1 MGALAHLSQ
10 TTVDVEP
17 GRTVVFGMTVR
28 NTGTVVDRFS
38 FEALGTGA
46 PWVTFAPT
54 TLSLFPE
61 ASGTVNVVLAP
72 PRDPTVL
79 AGATALGL
87 RVASSEDP
95 AGSVVEEATVNIG
108 AFSDITLEL
117 IPRVTRGRIM
127 GRAQLAVDNRSNCTY
142 RAELSGSDPQG
153 QLGFSFRPPIVDVAA
168 GMADFVKVGIRPSR
182 RFWKGHEKTVP
193 FRLTL
198 TNDPVAIPSKGPKP
212 APASDGAP
220 EGGASPAGGGV
231 AGGAGAGGGVA
242 GGAGAGGAGAGGA
255 GAGGAGASGGAAG
268 PSRPADA
275 TPPSGTAPAT
285 ATAVAPARPPSPHQD
300 EIFAEGSLLQGPL
313 LPRWLLWLAGAIVA
327 LAALLVILWF
337 ALFRPQIR
345 STAQNE
351 VNKQLAANGITPV
364 STSGGGKSSRSGG
377 GGSSGGGSGGGSTAT
392 TVNNGG
398 GGAGSSVVSSGTT
411 INGEQ
416 RASGNGTTVIFTVP
430 NGRSLQITDLLVEN
444 SAGDAGNLVLARN
457 GTPVLQWAMAN
468 FRDLDYHWIT
478 PIVLEPKTQVQMIVS
493 GCTGACTPAIYYA
506 GHLVPS

>member
-17 GRTVVFGMTVR
+17 GRTAVFGMTVR
-28 NTGTVVDRFS
+28 NTGTVVDRFT
-38 FEALGTGA
+38 FEALGTDA
-46 PWVTFAPT
+46 PWVTFAPS

-79 AGATALGL
+79 AGGTVLGI

-95 AGSVVEEATVNIG
+95 VGSVVEEATVNIG
-108 AFSDITLEL
+108 AFTDITTEL

-142 RAELSGSDPQG
+142 RADLSGSDPQG
-153 QLGFSFRPPIVDVAA
+153 QLGFSFRPPVVDVEP
-168 GMADFVKVGIRPSR
+168 GMAAFVKVAVKPSR
-182 RFWKGHEKTVP
+182 RFWKGPEKTVP
-193 FRLTL
+193 FRLAL
-198 TNDPVAIPSKGPKP
+198 TNDPVAIPSKGPTP
-212 APASDGAP
+212 AAAGDVPPEDDARPAGTASADAPRAGA
-220 EGGASPAGGGV
+220 AGGGP
-231 AGGAGAGGGVA
+231 AGAPPARPG
-242 GGAGAGGAGAGGA
+242 
-255 GAGGAGASGGAAG
+255 
-268 PSRPADA
+268 RPADA
-275 TPPSGTAPAT
+275 TPPSGTSPAM
-285 ATAVAPARPPSPHQD
+285 ATAVAPARPPSPHPD
-300 EIFAEGSLLQGPL
+300 ELFADGSLLQGPL

-327 LAALLVILWF
+327 LAALLLLLWF
-337 ALFRPQIR
+337 VLFRPQIR

-351 VNKQLAANGITPV
+351 VNKQLTANGITPV
-364 STSGGGKSSRSGG
+364 STSGGGKSSGSGG
-377 GGSSGGGSGGGSTAT
+377 GGSSGGGGGGGGSTAT
-392 TVNNGG
+392 TVNSGG
-398 GGAGSSVVSSGTT
+398 GGGNSSVVASGTT

-416 RASGNGTTVIFTVP
+416 RATGNGTTVVFTVP
-430 NGRSLQITDLLVEN
+430 NGKSLQITDLLVEN
-444 SAGDAGNLVLARN
+444 TAGDVGNLVLARN

-478 PIVLEPKTQVQMIVS
+478 PIVLGPKTQVQMVVS